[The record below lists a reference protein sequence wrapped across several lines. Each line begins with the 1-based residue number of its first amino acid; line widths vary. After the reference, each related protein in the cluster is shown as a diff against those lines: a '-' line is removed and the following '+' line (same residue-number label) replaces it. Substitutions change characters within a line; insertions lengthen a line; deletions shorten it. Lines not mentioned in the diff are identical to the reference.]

1 MNNNPELGYN
11 FLITD
16 ADVENNQIEQN
27 KISRNNKIVEAI
39 QLIAEARDLV
49 YQALEG
55 SREDFKHFE
64 AYGSYGLDQAVGE
77 GNPYDS
83 SLHSLLKD

>member
-39 QLIAEARDLV
+39 ELIKEARELV
-49 YQALEG
+49 YQALEND
-55 SREDFKHFE
+55 REDFKHVE
-64 AYGSYGLDQAVGE
+64 ADGSYGLYQAIGE